1 MCPNPTPLDASFTTT
16 DQEFLFYFGVW
27 VYADPPALQGH
38 WLRRCMKGKGVLA
51 ASLHHF
57 SDRFVPIVVLMGYYS
72 ALTFPFSI
80 SVTQSQRTSAALA
93 NMQPR
98 LLLIPSTRRC
108 QWLEPHFLLLE
119 KLLLMNRSCWSGSY
133 KHRVPGKAHPSCHT
147 PAWAKSSLLTLW
159 WRARCDGVPPG
170 LV

>member
-1 MCPNPTPLDASFTTT
+1 MCPNPTTLDASFTTT

-57 SDRFVPIVVLMGYYS
+57 SDHFVPIVVLMGYYS
-72 ALTFPFSI
+72 ALTFPLSI

-98 LLLIPSTRRC
+98 LLLIPSLPSSRRC
-108 QWLEPHFLLLE
+108 QWPEPHFLLLE
-119 KLLLMNRSCWSGSY
+119 KLLLMNRSCWSGLTNT
-133 KHRVPGKAHPSCHT
+133 VCLGKLT
-147 PAWAKSSLLTLW
+147 PAVTPQ
-159 WRARCDGVPPG
+159 RG
-170 LV
+170 LSHLY